1 MKSSCTWVAAIE
13 HHTCVKS
20 WSVFH
25 SLFFTFLFSFWKS
38 RKKDAAPFHLSKSH
52 NAVRKSG
59 SSQWQPQFFE
69 GGGGFGEQHV
79 HIAAYRGEHVFEVW
93 REPGAVKWNLS
104 VLMFYKT
111 PCLHGGS
118 AGSLW
123 ECVVLH
129 HIRTCTYYLSWE
141 TELRASRKN
150 N

>member
-1 MKSSCTWVAAIE
+1 MKSSCTWVAAVD

-38 RKKDAAPFHLSKSH
+38 RKKMQHPSTYPSLTLQWGNQDHHSDSRSFSRVEVGLA
-52 NAVRKSG
+52 
-59 SSQWQPQFFE
+59 SSTF
-69 GGGGFGEQHV
+69 
-79 HIAAYRGEHVFEVW
+79 IAAYRGEHVFEVW